1 MLNNG
6 VRMPKI
12 ITILCFACLGL
23 LATCTK
29 EPAETEPYAE
39 LDPQLGPLQAKNLNT
54 DLNGL
59 SQLSA
64 TIKTVHGNFTM
75 RFYPQKAPHT
85 VTRILQLIQGG
96 FYDGLRFQRVVPHFV
111 IQTGPPQDGRPGS
124 GQRIMAE
131 FNDLRHV
138 RGAVAMARPGNDPDG
153 ADNQFYIVF
162 DTMPHL
168 DHKFTIFA
176 QVTDGMDVVEQIVQD
191 DKILSAVLNFPKN
204 ND

>member
-1 MLNNG
+1 MLRTLLT
-6 VRMPKI
+6 VS
-12 ITILCFACLGL
+12 LCLSCLWM
-23 LATCTK
+23 AACTK
-29 EPAETEPYAE
+29 RPSLADDLTENELETDA
-39 LDPQLGPLQAKNLNT
+39 LQAKNLNT

-64 TIKTVHGNFTM
+64 TFKTVHGNFTM
-75 RFYPQKAPHT
+75 RFYPQQAPHT
-85 VTRILQLIQGG
+85 VTRIIQLINGG
-96 FYDGLRFQRVVPHFV
+96 FYDGLRFQKVVPHFV
-111 IQTGPPQDGRPGS
+111 VQTGPPQDGRPGS
-124 GQRIMAE
+124 GQRLMAE

-176 QVTDGMDVVEQIVQD
+176 QVTDGIEVTEQIVQD
-191 DKILSAVLNFPKN
+191 DKILSAVLNFPQN
-204 ND
+204 PTRPPR

>member
-1 MLNNG
+1 MLFKG
-6 VRMPKI
+6 VLMLKTLLTLSFLMP
-12 ITILCFACLGL
+12 CLW
-23 LATCTK
+23 LAACTK
-29 EPAETEPYAE
+29 STETTDFSPESE
-39 LDPQLGPLQAKNLNT
+39 LETDALQAKNLST

-64 TIKTVHGNFTM
+64 TFKTVHGNFTM
-75 RFYPQKAPHT
+75 RFYPQHAPHT
-85 VTRILQLIQGG
+85 VTRIIQLIQGG
-96 FYDGLRFQRVVPHFV
+96 FYDGLRFQRAVPHFV
-111 IQTGPPQDGRPGS
+111 VQTGPPQDGRPGS
-124 GQRIMAE
+124 GQRLMAE

-176 QVTDGMDVVEQIVQD
+176 QVTDGMDIVEQIVQD
-191 DKILSAVLNFPKN
+191 DKILSAVLNFPKKP
-204 ND
+204 

>member
-1 MLNNG
+1 
-6 VRMPKI
+6 MPKI
-12 ITILCFACLGL
+12 IIILCLAGAGL
-23 LATCTK
+23 LAACTK
-29 EPAETEPYAE
+29 GPSAPDPAIGQDA
-39 LDPQLGPLQAKNLNT
+39 DLGPLQAKNLST

-59 SQLSA
+59 SKLSA

-75 RFYPQKAPHT
+75 RFYPQQAPHT

-96 FYDGLRFQRVVPHFV
+96 FYDGLRFQRVVPRFV

-176 QVTDGMDVVEQIVQD
+176 QVTDGMEVVEQIVQD
-191 DKILSAVLNFPKN
+191 DKILSAVLNFPAQN
-204 ND
+204 